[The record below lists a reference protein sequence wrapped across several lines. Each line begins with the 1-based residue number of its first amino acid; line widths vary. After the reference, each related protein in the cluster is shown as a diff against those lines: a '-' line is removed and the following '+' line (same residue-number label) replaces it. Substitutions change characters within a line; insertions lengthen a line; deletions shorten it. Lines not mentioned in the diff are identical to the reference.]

1 LPARLLLEWVRLKV
15 ALLFSGGKDST
26 FALWWT
32 QLQAWDILALV
43 TVSPE
48 SQESWMFHYPAIKW
62 TSLQAQAIGIS
73 QTVISTKGE
82 KEAELADLTAGLEK
96 LKKALGIDTV
106 ISGALASEYQ
116 RTRIDNVCE
125 KLGLKSITPLWH
137 KNQLQLIKEQIESGF
152 QIIITACNA
161 LGLDEKWLGKKL
173 EASDLPKLAGLR
185 KKYGVNVAFEGGEAE
200 TFVLSAPIFKT
211 PLRVVRSTS
220 HWRGDSGYL
229 ELEDVQLATP

>member
-1 LPARLLLEWVRLKV
+1 LKV

-26 FALWWT
+26 FALWWA

-43 TVSPE
+43 TVFPQ
-48 SQESWMFHYPAIKW
+48 SQDSWMFHYPAIKW
-62 TSLQAQAIGIS
+62 TSLQAQVIGIP
-73 QTVISTKGE
+73 QTVISTEGE
-82 KEAELADLTAGLEK
+82 KEAELADLTSGLEK
-96 LKKALGIDTV
+96 VRNSLGIDTV

-137 KNQLQLIKEQIESGF
+137 KNQLQMIREQIEAGF

-161 LGLDEKWLGKKL
+161 LGFDEKWLGRKL
-173 EASDLPKLAGLR
+173 AVSDLPKLAELK

-200 TFVLSAPIFKT
+200 TFVLSAPFFKT
-211 PLRVVRSTS
+211 PLRVVRSTP

-229 ELEDVQLATP
+229 ELEDVQLITR